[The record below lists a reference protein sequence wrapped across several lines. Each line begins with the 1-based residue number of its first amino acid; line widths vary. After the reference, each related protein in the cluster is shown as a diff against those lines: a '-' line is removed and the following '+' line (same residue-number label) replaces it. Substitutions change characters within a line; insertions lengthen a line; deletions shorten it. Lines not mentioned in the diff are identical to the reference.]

1 MNKVKFIYNPYSG
14 ENTIVTDIDKVI
26 MVHQKYGYVVEPF
39 RISRE
44 YELDQAFKNID
55 DSFKYILIAGGD
67 GTVDNVVNY
76 MKKLNIDIPIG
87 ILPTGTAN
95 DFAKFIGIPLNVER
109 ACEQI
114 LNSEPADID
123 IGKINDKYFVNVAS
137 TGLFTDVSQ
146 KTDVNLKN
154 TIGKLAYYVKG
165 IEQIPNFRKLKVKV
179 TSEEM
184 EFCGNM
190 YLMLVFNGQTA
201 GNFNLAYKA
210 DLADGMLDVIIIKAG
225 MITDIIALFIKMLK
239 SEHLEDFKGLIYFKT
254 NKLVIECDEDIVTD
268 IDGERGPDFPVTIE
282 CIKGGLKVLG
292 VINTNNEKM

>member
-1 MNKVKFIYNPYSG
+1 MNRVKFIYNPYSG
-14 ENTIVTDIDKVI
+14 ENTIISDIDTVI
-26 MVHQKYGYVVEPF
+26 MIHQKYGYVVEPF
-39 RISRE
+39 RISMD
-44 YELDQAFKNID
+44 YELGEAFKNID
-55 DSFKYILIAGGD
+55 DSFKYILVAGGD
-67 GTVDNVVNY
+67 GTVDNVVNH
-76 MKKLNIDIPIG
+76 MKLLGIDLPIAV
-87 ILPTGTAN
+87 LPVGTAN
-95 DFAKFIGIPLNVER
+95 DFAKFIGMPLNVEK

-114 LNSEPADID
+114 LTSSPVNID

-165 IEQIPNFRKLKVKV
+165 IEQIPNLRKLKIKV
-179 TSEEM
+179 SSSHM
-184 EFCGNM
+184 EFDGDM

-210 DLADGMLDVIIIKAG
+210 DLTDGMLDVIIIKAG
-225 MITDIIALFIKMLK
+225 MIKDIISLFIKMLK
-239 SEHLEDFKGLIYFKT
+239 SEHLEHSKGLIYFKT
-254 NKLVIECDEDIVTD
+254 DKLYIECNEDIVTD

-292 VINTNNEKM
+292 VKFTKS